1 MSLEITE
8 DDQMII
14 FSFFQTPTGML
25 NADLEQQL
33 LLTLFKDHEVILKK
47 NIMLKTMLQ
56 LKDDMIVRKKN
67 EKRLKSL
74 KQNKLKHLVSD

>member
-1 MSLEITE
+1 
-8 DDQMII
+8 MII

-33 LLTLFKDHEVILKK
+33 LLILFNDLEVILKK

>member
-1 MSLEITE
+1 MSLAITE
-8 DDQMII
+8 DDQTTI

-33 LLTLFKDHEVILKK
+33 LLILFNDLEVILKK

-67 EKRLKSL
+67 DCLL
-74 KQNKLKHLVSD
+74 YTSDAADE